1 MQIQHSNEIEL
12 IRQTL
17 TGNTS
22 AFDQL
27 VNTHR
32 RTIYVLVFSYI
43 KNPGD
48 AEDLTQ
54 RIFIQAYEQLATLR
68 QLDHFLPWIQQIA
81 HNACKDW
88 LRHRS
93 DSTIDFEAVNDADFT
108 KTAPSPEEIALK
120 REIESVVREAIS
132 ALQDTDRKLVEG
144 RTTSWNTM
152 PYKKRR
158 LPDGTALI
166 YYRRR
171 NGDLVRSIEKP
182 DGTARKWVIGWTDL
196 TPYEQYSSDTW
207 RDD

>member
-144 RTTSWNTM
+144 PTTSWNTM

>member
-54 RIFIQAYEQLATLR
+54 RIFIRAYEQLATLR

-144 RTTSWNTM
+144 PTTSWNTM

-196 TPYEQYSSDTW
+196 TPYEEYASHTW

>member
-144 RTTSWNTM
+144 PTTSWNTM

-182 DGTARKWVIGWTDL
+182 DGTVRKWVIGWTDL